1 MPGQAVKLVDRMK
14 ADSKIDMEN
23 DWKVITL
30 FVGGND
36 LCDYCDDKVY
46 FSFHSYVRAMY
57 TPLNPS
63 FILQNWGM
71 QGFTY
76 FSYFCSKT

>member
-46 FSFHSYVRAMY
+46 FRFHLENSYIVSLSVY
-57 TPLNPS
+57 
-63 FILQNWGM
+63 
-71 QGFTY
+71 
-76 FSYFCSKT
+76 SKTYNWHVFHYENLPNFFSF